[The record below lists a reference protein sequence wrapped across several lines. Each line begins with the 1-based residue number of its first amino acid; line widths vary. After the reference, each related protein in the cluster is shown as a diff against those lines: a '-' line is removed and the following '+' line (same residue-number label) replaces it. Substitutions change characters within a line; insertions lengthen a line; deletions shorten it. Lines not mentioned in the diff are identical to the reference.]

1 MTASES
7 QPARVLI
14 LVDAGFDEHSFSR
27 AQRTL
32 YAAGAQIH
40 TGALQPGLVQSRNG
54 EHLGHRY
61 LVDKVLDTADPAL
74 YDAVIIPGGEGS
86 TAALSDASAVHQFLS
101 TVCNAN
107 KPVLAFGSGAEV
119 LAASGLSPMR
129 QADGAVLAGR
139 ADLPATLGQLM
150 GTAAAA

>member
-1 MTASES
+1 MSADS

-14 LVDAGFDEHSFSR
+14 LVDAGFDERTFSH

-32 YAAGAQIH
+32 YAAGAEIH

-61 LVDKVLDTADPAL
+61 LVDMVLNAVDPAL

-86 TAALSDASAVHQFLS
+86 TAALSDAPAVHDLLS
-101 TVCNAN
+101 TLCQAN
-107 KPVLAFGSGAEV
+107 KPVVAFGSGAQV
-119 LAASGLSPMR
+119 LSACGVAPMR
-129 QADGAVLAGR
+129 QEEDAVLGGR
-139 ADLPATLGQLM
+139 ADLPAPLGQLF
-150 GTAAAA
+150 GSAAA